1 MDEIIEIDACL
12 TDDGSKDEILELS
25 ETDDEL
31 IPTSSK
37 TSQSTSE
44 KVRISSHDSGI
55 DVSNEPASVSNILYP
70 TEPNMTHVRLELG
83 TRDGSGIYLGEF
95 ISILA
100 SATCLQKT
108 GSETGFLAQ
117 NLDRLQRFSGQN
129 LKQESKTGS

>member
-1 MDEIIEIDACL
+1 MDDEIIEIDACL

-37 TSQSTSE
+37 SPSTSD

-55 DVSNEPASVSNILYP
+55 DVSNDPASTSNGQLYP

-83 TRDGSGIYLGEF
+83 TRDGSGIYLGKF
-95 ISILA
+95 NSVA
-100 SATCLQKT
+100 SATCLQKQ
-108 GSETGFLAQ
+108 AQ
-117 NLDRLQRFSGQN
+117 RQIFW
-129 LKQESKTGS
+129 LKI